1 MKLFTVG
8 PTQMYDSTLEVR
20 SKSIPYFRT
29 EEFSKVNYENVKMLK
44 ECLDAEETTE
54 LILLTASGNSDM
66 EDTVMN
72 CLNENDKV
80 LIIVGGT
87 FGERFVDI
95 CRINKIPF
103 DVVKLEEGQALTKE
117 RLYQYNGQGY

>member
-20 SKSIPYFRT
+20 AKSIPYFRT
-29 EEFSKVNYENVKMLK
+29 EEFSKLNHENVRMLK
-44 ECLDAEETTE
+44 ECLDAEESTE
-54 LILLTASGNSDM
+54 LILLTASGTGAM
-66 EDTVMN
+66 EAAVMN

-87 FGERFVDI
+87 FGERFADI
-95 CRINKIPF
+95 CRIHKILSMGTVCSTSLVF
-103 DVVKLEEGQALTKE
+103 WNRIFRACKTFK
-117 RLYQYNGQGY
+117 